1 MIIIDTDVLQN
12 SSYSVALQIK
22 IMNSTIP
29 LLNAYRVTSL
39 LKIKTQTEV
48 HKNQIYA
55 TKHYD

>member
-1 MIIIDTDVLQN
+1 
-12 SSYSVALQIK
+12 
-22 IMNSTIP
+22 MNSTIP